1 MGGTANIRPFAPDF
15 WSGPLVASG
24 APGSYSADSLS
35 VDGATYI
42 SWAVLNDSRSSIDRS
57 FFVDVS
63 VNGLVAGRWQI
74 EGVGANQL
82 LSAAD
87 WEELSERVRLQPGR
101 NTLKLVIDPTDLI
114 PETDEND
121 NVYEAEF
128 TWEPPSS
135 ASATPTPTPGK
146 LPDLAPSVP
155 EGWTDSL
162 IATSYRGD
170 KMDGPLSV
178 DVPTYVKYGLRNE
191 GLASFESTIWAYIY
205 LDGVLVSAQA
215 GNGLLAEETVG
226 SSEWAELSDAIHITP
241 GVHTLRL
248 EVDATDLIDEADE
261 GNNVIEKE
269 FTWGTGGVPP
279 KPAVALPPAPTA
291 PEALALPNLT
301 PGWRLGWDG
310 PIMASHQ
317 PGTFLHGPLSVEE
330 DPFIDVVIHN
340 ASIVDTTASFTVDLY
355 FDGMVVHTFD
365 FPEGME
371 SNRLWW
377 NQDWDGLAQK
387 TRISEGPHT
396 LKMVIDPDNVV
407 KEANEDDNVYE
418 VTLTWGAGAVDSLPP
433 IAYTTQELKEKL
445 ADLPALIETRRPAVS
460 PGKRDY
466 TQEVLDVTDAG
477 YFLLTGKSLRDERVN
492 IYLLN
497 RDEYLAWIDDHY
509 AERFALN
516 EASEG
521 AALLDERERL
531 KTRSAGLEVS
541 RFGRIA
547 VVVDAERGVADVIG
561 SLVHELGHMRQELLN
576 PAQGDGAT
584 PSSQRKGLQEAQAQQ
599 FERAFWLA
607 LEELTGMELLSY
619 PDHRGLR
626 DLIGISFD
634 SWFAYPYQDEHFLG
648 YLVQWLSVMD
658 DPNLTELKQEVT
670 THGRLGWRSSL
681 ALYYY
686 LVGMPAEA
694 IEAYVDLRLQAIPAY
709 AEAIKALTSGRL
721 VAGLH
726 PDSEGSPGLR
736 EPGLLAP

>member
-1 MGGTANIRPFAPDF
+1 
-15 WSGPLVASG
+15 
-24 APGSYSADSLS
+24 
-35 VDGATYI
+35 
-42 SWAVLNDSRSSIDRS
+42 
-57 FFVDVS
+57 
-63 VNGLVAGRWQI
+63 
-74 EGVGANQL
+74 
-82 LSAAD
+82 
-87 WEELSERVRLQPGR
+87 
-101 NTLKLVIDPTDLI
+101 
-114 PETDEND
+114 
-121 NVYEAEF
+121 
-128 TWEPPSS
+128 
-135 ASATPTPTPGK
+135 
-146 LPDLAPSVP
+146 
-155 EGWTDSL
+155 
-162 IATSYRGD
+162 
-170 KMDGPLSV
+170 
-178 DVPTYVKYGLRNE
+178 
-191 GLASFESTIWAYIY
+191 
-205 LDGVLVSAQA
+205 
-215 GNGLLAEETVG
+215 
-226 SSEWAELSDAIHITP
+226 
-241 GVHTLRL
+241 
-248 EVDATDLIDEADE
+248 
-261 GNNVIEKE
+261 
-269 FTWGTGGVPP
+269 
-279 KPAVALPPAPTA
+279 
-291 PEALALPNLT
+291 
-301 PGWRLGWDG
+301 
-310 PIMASHQ
+310 
-317 PGTFLHGPLSVEE
+317 
-330 DPFIDVVIHN
+330 
-340 ASIVDTTASFTVDLY
+340 
-355 FDGMVVHTFD
+355 
-365 FPEGME
+365 
-371 SNRLWW
+371 
-377 NQDWDGLAQK
+377 
-387 TRISEGPHT
+387 
-396 LKMVIDPDNVV
+396 MVIDPDNAV
-407 KEANEDDNVYE
+407 KEAREDDNVYD
-418 VTLTWGAGAVDSLPP
+418 VTLTWGAGAVGSPP
-433 IAYTTQELKEKL
+433 SITYTTQELREKL
-445 ADLPALIETRRPAVS
+445 ADLPALIETRQPAVS

-466 TQEVLDVTDAG
+466 TQEVLDIADAG

-521 AALLDERERL
+521 AALLDERERI

-541 RFGRIA
+541 RFGKIA

-576 PAQGDGAT
+576 SAQGDGAT

-726 PDSEGSPGLR
+726 PGQRRAHRASGN
-736 EPGLLAP
+736 LACWPPERN